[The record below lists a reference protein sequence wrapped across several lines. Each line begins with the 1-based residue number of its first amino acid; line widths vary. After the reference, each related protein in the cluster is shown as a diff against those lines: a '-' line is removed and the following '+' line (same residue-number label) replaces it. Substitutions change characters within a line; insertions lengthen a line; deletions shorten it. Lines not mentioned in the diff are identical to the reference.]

1 MIHPSVVMS
10 SIFGVS
16 IWLVTVVLFLGL
28 GAVLPTA
35 SAQTLTVTNLTSSYG
50 CQSVST
56 FALNDCSPASS
67 TITVTG
73 SGFLSPLVV
82 TVAGLPCRLFNAMLG
97 GTTFG
102 AFLPAPEGF
111 VPGLGYDLVITS
123 GSINVTTL
131 TLPGAIA
138 FTVRPAITSVTSQ
151 FCPKDWVDTTNNR
164 LYCSGGDV
172 LTIIGSFFSPSA
184 SLSVQLIAASNS
196 RLGLVIPCPNVNL
209 VSVSTLTCTLP
220 TITNSTVLSAF
231 QSYVSQVQVYENATS
246 YSNVYAVNI
255 YIGAYNPQLF
265 SVTGC
270 AGPDASTRGA
280 QGCTTGAS
288 ITLTGANFNQ
298 SKNRCTERMGCSSM
312 NSKRGS
318 PTPVRRW
325 R

>member
-1 MIHPSVVMS
+1 M
-10 SIFGVS
+10 
-16 IWLVTVVLFLGL
+16 
-28 GAVLPTA
+28 
-35 SAQTLTVTNLTSSYG
+35 AQTTVELTENDHHSDGQWLP
-50 CQSVST
+50 QSTRCHRRRS
-56 FALNDCSPASS
+56 A
-67 TITVTG
+67 
-73 SGFLSPLVV
+73 LSPLQRN
-82 TVAGLPCRLFNAMLG
+82 AGGR
-97 GTTFG
+97 TTFG

-196 RLGLVIPCPNVNL
+196 RLGLTVPCPNVNL

-246 YSNVYAVNI
+246 
-255 YIGAYNPQLF
+255 
-265 SVTGC
+265 
-270 AGPDASTRGA
+270 
-280 QGCTTGAS
+280 
-288 ITLTGANFNQ
+288 
-298 SKNRCTERMGCSSM
+298 
-312 NSKRGS
+312 
-318 PTPVRRW
+318 
-325 R
+325 